1 MSDKKS
7 EAKSEAPPAAPAAG
21 EPAKKSPVKAIV
33 IVAVLMLVEGVGV
46 YMFVGKT
53 GPQPAAAAVE
63 GKDDAHHDQSVELA
77 LIEDKFQNLQ
87 TGRVWVRDTEIVLK
101 VRSKNEEYVTK
112 QLEERAAEIKEGISQ
127 IFRRAQHSQLK
138 EPGLET
144 INRQV
149 STFINQTLGKDA
161 EGKERV
167 ERVVIPKC
175 KGFPAD

>member
-1 MSDKKS
+1 MSDKKAD
-7 EAKSEAPPAAPAAG
+7 AKAEAPAPAAAP
-21 EPAKKSPVKAIV
+21 EQPAKKSPVKPIA
-33 IVAVLMLVEGVGV
+33 IVAVLMIAEAAGV

-63 GKDDAHHDQSVELA
+63 GKEEAGKDALVEIP

-87 TGRVWVRDTEIVLK
+87 TGRVWVWDSEIVLK
-101 VRSKNEEYVTK
+101 AKSKNQEFVAK
-112 QLEERAAEIKEGISQ
+112 QLEERTAEIKEGVSQ
-127 IFRRAQHSQLK
+127 IFRRAQHGQLK

-144 INRQV
+144 INRQITAFM
-149 STFINQTLGKDA
+149 SQILGKDG
-161 EGKERV
+161 EGKERL

>member
-1 MSDKKS
+1 MSDKKPD
-7 EAKSEAPPAAPAAG
+7 AKSEPAAAAPAAAA
-21 EPAKKSPVKAIV
+21 PAKKSPVKAIV
-33 IVAVLMLVEGVGV
+33 IVAVLMIVEGVAV
-46 YMFVGKT
+46 YMFIGKT

-63 GKDDAHHDQSVELA
+63 GKDDAHHDASVEVP

-87 TGRVWVRDTEIVLK
+87 TGRVWVWDAEIVLK
-101 VRSKNEEYVTK
+101 VRSKNEEHVTK

-149 STFINQTLGKDA
+149 STFIQQVLGKDA
-161 EGKERV
+161 EGKERL
-167 ERVVIPKC
+167 ERIVIPKC